1 MKTIVITVLLVA
13 LLGAGTGILFVY
25 SGVYNVSAQSPH
37 SAVSNWVL
45 GATKDASVSR
55 RARSVEVPDLT
66 SDALRLV
73 GVNGFEAMCVG
84 CHGAPGKKPGP
95 LGQGLNPSP
104 PDLQHSARE
113 HSPAELFWVTKNGI
127 KMTGMP
133 AWGPT
138 HDDEELWPLVALMS
152 ALPELDAK
160 AYDDLVARAE
170 GMGHHAPVDNAEHAH
185 EPEVQTDATPP
196 AQEPNTS
203 AHDHSTHEH

>member
-1 MKTIVITVLLVA
+1 MKTIVITLLLVA
-13 LLGAGTGILFVY
+13 VLGAGAGILFVY
-25 SGVYNVSAQSPH
+25 SGMYDVSARSPH
-37 SAVSNWVL
+37 STVSNWL
-45 GATKDASVSR
+45 LRKTTDASVAR
-55 RARSVEVPDLT
+55 RARSIEVPDLT
-66 SDALRLV
+66 SEALRLS

-95 LGQGLNPSP
+95 LGQGLNPPP
-104 PDLQHSARE
+104 PDLQHSAQE

-138 HDDEELWPLVALMS
+138 HNDEELWPLVALMS

-170 GMGHHAPVDNAEHAH
+170 GMGHHVTAETEHAH
-185 EPEVQTDATPP
+185 DQQAQEDDIPP
-196 AQEPNTS
+196 APERTS
-203 AHDHSTHEH
+203 SGHDHSTHEH